1 MSSHTTPITLHY
13 LFDVNCY
20 LVATGGGHVLIDTGL
35 SPRRQALDAELRK
48 AGCEPGS
55 LRLIILSHAHA
66 DHAGNSAYLR
76 EKYRA
81 PIAMHVG
88 DVGKVER
95 GDMFW
100 RPDGGHAA
108 VSAIAR
114 TMLFLVGL
122 GRFDRFEPDALLSDG
137 QGLEEYGF
145 DAKVLH
151 VPGHSPG
158 SIGVLSHAGDLFC
171 GDLLTNTDRPRQNS
185 MAECVSDL
193 HASVERLGELEIGRV
208 YPGHGKPFP
217 IELLAQHS
225 QARSPSGCG

>member
-1 MSSHTTPITLHY
+1 MSSHITPITLSY

-20 LVATGGGHVLIDTGL
+20 LVATGGSHMLIDTGL
-35 SPRRQALDAELRK
+35 SPRRQTLDAELRK

-55 LRLIILSHAHA
+55 LRLIVLTHAHA
-66 DHAGNSAYLR
+66 DHAGNCAYLR

-81 PIAMHVG
+81 PIAMHAG

-100 RPDGGHAA
+100 RSDGGHAA

-122 GRFDRFEPDALLSDG
+122 GRFDRFEPDVLLSDG
-137 QGLEEYGF
+137 QGLGEYGF

-151 VPGHSPG
+151 LPGHSPG
-158 SIGVLSHAGDLFC
+158 SIGVLTRAGDLFC
-171 GDLLTNTDRPRQNS
+171 GDLLTNAGRPKENS
-185 MAECVSDL
+185 MAERISDL
-193 HASVERLGELEIGRV
+193 HASVERLGKLEVGRV

-217 IELLAQHS
+217 IELLAQDGE
-225 QARSPSGCG
+225 ARSSSRLG